1 MTKNN
6 LHTIEGH
13 KAAADAINRESFIII
28 FGREPQGTELQ
39 DWISGLRE
47 TAEADIERSFPDRL
61 VQIREGQWRVERD
74 LCAWQEGGIAN
85 D

>member
-6 LHTIEGH
+6 LHTLEGH

-28 FGREPQGTELQ
+28 FGREPQGAELQ
-39 DWISGLRE
+39 DWISGLLE

-61 VQIREGQWRVERD
+61 VKIREGHWRMERD
-74 LCAWQEGGIAN
+74 LHVWQEGGIAN

>member
-1 MTKNN
+1 MGNKMSVNK
-6 LHTIEGH
+6 LSGWGAI
-13 KAAADAINRESFIII
+13 AASTNRESFASI

-74 LCAWQEGGIAN
+74 LCAWQEGGV
-85 D
+85 